1 MIITIKTLIEKN
13 KSSLNIFFYPLLL
26 FIFIL
31 KYTILYIYFK
41 INNPYRLPSS
51 MSEVGNTARPFG

>member
-1 MIITIKTLIEKN
+1 MNN
-13 KSSLNIFFYPLLL
+13 KKID
-26 FIFIL
+26 IL
-31 KYTILYIYFK
+31 EILDTVEFTYK